1 MRRHTWIIVLVIGVG
16 GGGLGAAAPGSP
28 AGDDTVHEHPAA
40 AAADPRK
47 LDDPLHDAQ
56 VRYAE
61 ARLRLAELDLERAI
75 AVNERAHDAIGER
88 EMGRLRGHVATLRR
102 HVAIAR
108 EHPRTAAR
116 QASIAAAEAACADA
130 RGDLE
135 AAERVNDRTAG
146 SVSEINVRRLR
157 ARVELT
163 EARLE
168 LCRNPDYELSLLAEL
183 EWNIEQL
190 TADVIDLRHRVEAD
204 AMADAGQRR

>member
-1 MRRHTWIIVLVIGVG
+1 MRRHAWIIVLVIGVG

-28 AGDDTVHEHPAA
+28 AGDDAVHEHPAA

-61 ARLRLAELDLERAI
+61 ARLRLAEL
-75 AVNERAHDAIGER
+75 
-88 EMGRLRGHVATLRR
+88 
-102 HVAIAR
+102 
-108 EHPRTAAR
+108 
-116 QASIAAAEAACADA
+116 
-130 RGDLE
+130 
-135 AAERVNDRTAG
+135 
-146 SVSEINVRRLR
+146 
-157 ARVELT
+157 
-163 EARLE
+163 
-168 LCRNPDYELSLLAEL
+168 

>member
-1 MRRHTWIIVLVIGVG
+1 MLAIVFG
-16 GGGLGAAAPGSP
+16 GGGLAAAAPAWQP
-28 AGDDTVHEHPAA
+28 GDDAVQEPPAA
-40 AAADPRK
+40 AAGDLRT
-47 LDDPLHDAQ
+47 LDDPVHDAQ

-61 ARLRLAELDLERAI
+61 ARLRLAELDLERAS

-88 EMGRLRGHVATLRR
+88 ELGRLRTHVATLQR

-157 ARVELT
+157 ARVELAD
-163 EARLE
+163 ARLE